1 MVSRRGILQQYYA
14 TSNDQQHA
22 FHNWPKAQLSQIHGN
37 QSSYHCLFA
46 DNKQIFP
53 ADLILHV
60 TNLLFPTDFSGKCKK
75 LLIYS
80 WVRHKST
87 TRTIFSNNP
96 WNIIMLF
103 AYRILT
109 HLHYRWC
116 VISGVHFTLLQITQL
131 DKTYPSCFQTSWY
144 RKKSRRNTVCTQ
156 KGSIFC
162 SSKRC

>member
-37 QSSYHCLFA
+37 RSSYYCLFA

-75 LLIYS
+75 T
-80 WVRHKST
+80 VN
-87 TRTIFSNNP
+87 IFLGAAQKQNT
-96 WNIIMLF
+96 
-103 AYRILT
+103 YHIL
-109 HLHYRWC
+109 
-116 VISGVHFTLLQITQL
+116 
-131 DKTYPSCFQTSWY
+131 K
-144 RKKSRRNTVCTQ
+144 
-156 KGSIFC
+156 
-162 SSKRC
+162 